1 LRAECLNLSFTYT
14 DTLALAN
21 SSSGAGS
28 GGDVN
33 SADSLKEAREI
44 IEELRNRNFTL
55 VEDTAAREKE
65 SVRNASLMAVKL
77 KEQANAIN
85 ERASKFNNTF
95 AGILAAFKHL
105 RKESGNT
112 KEKSAN
118 ATSLINMAK
127 DIDWKVRISPI
138 DLYRLV

>member
-1 LRAECLNLSFTYT
+1 MYIFVPNILSLAFTE
-14 DTLALAN
+14 TLVLAN
-21 SSSGAGS
+21 STSTGSNGNVSS
-28 GGDVN
+28 DK
-33 SADSLKEAREI
+33 SLEEVREI
-44 IEELRNRNFTL
+44 LKELRNRNFTL
-55 VEDTAAREKE
+55 VKDTAAKEKE
-65 SVRNASLMAVKL
+65 SVIKASAMADEL

-95 AGILAAFKHL
+95 AGLLEAFKNL

-127 DIDWKVRISPI
+127 DIDWKVCINYWLILI
-138 DLYRLV
+138 D